1 MKKILLLAA
10 LEDEFGADGARRL
23 SESCD
28 VRFTGVGKL
37 RAFEATLKALSGG
50 DYDAVLNAGTCG
62 SLRHATGMVLR
73 PSVIVQG
80 DIYVDSIFAT
90 PPEFAARGDEG
101 VSIVSS
107 DDFIGPDTAAE
118 RRASAGR
125 YDCFDM
131 ESYAIARAVR
141 FYADELGGRLPVSAF
156 LKLVSDN
163 ADGDAGEWS
172 VRIERLRPA
181 LVAATEE
188 AVKELLSTTAN
199 RILIETDD
207 LR

>member
-10 LEDEFGADGARRL
+10 LEDEFGAEGARRL

-62 SLRHATGMVLR
+62 SLRHATGTVLR

-131 ESYAIARAVR
+131 ESYAIARRAFLRRRTRREVAR
-141 FYADELGGRLPVSAF
+141 VGVPEAGERQCRRRRRGVERAYRKAASRAGRGDRGGRKGV
-156 LKLVSDN
+156 VVD
-163 ADGDAGEWS
+163 DGEPNID
-172 VRIERLRPA
+172 
-181 LVAATEE
+181 
-188 AVKELLSTTAN
+188 
-199 RILIETDD
+199 
-207 LR
+207 